1 MKLPLN
7 SKLSPEL
14 LWSAVQES
22 EQSIARLTAANS
34 SAIVRADSTFLAGRT
49 FSWASAV
56 GNDDRVAVTLPTRSL
71 VTNALLV
78 VNTASTNGAGLTTST
93 ISVGTT
99 VGGAELL
106 DATALQA
113 AVAGATVGNTL
124 TEQGPSLPTTVQG
137 LYLHNGG
144 TVNVRIANAGGAV
157 GVTAGSFSVY
167 VFFKVL
173 PLVALYGRCN

>member
-1 MKLPLN
+1 MSRLSLN
-7 SKLSPEL
+7 AKLSPEL
-14 LWSAVQES
+14 LWTAVQEQ
-22 EQSIARLTAANS
+22 EQSIARLNALNG
-34 SAIVRADSTFLAGRT
+34 SAIIRSDATFLAGRT
-49 FSWASAV
+49 LSWVSAV
-56 GNDDRVAVTLPTRSL
+56 TTVDSVAVTLPARSL

-113 AVAGATVGNTL
+113 AVAGATLGNTL

-137 LYLHNGG
+137 LYLHTGG
-144 TVNVRIANAGGAV
+144 NVNVRIVNAGGSV

-173 PLVALYGRCN
+173 PLV